1 MIGNTQQM
9 VFCIVNK
16 PKKILKEEALLVIE
30 TRKPLGLFYCVELSK
45 SGKEIQVGI
54 DNLTGDALR
63 ECIAWLGN

>member
-30 TRKPLGLFYCVELSK
+30 
-45 SGKEIQVGI
+45 
-54 DNLTGDALR
+54 NLTGDALR

>member
-1 MIGNTQQM
+1 M
-9 VFCIVNK
+9 VFCIMSE

-30 TRKPLGLFYCVELSK
+30 TRKPLGLFQCVELSK
-45 SGKEIQVGI
+45 SGKEIYVGI